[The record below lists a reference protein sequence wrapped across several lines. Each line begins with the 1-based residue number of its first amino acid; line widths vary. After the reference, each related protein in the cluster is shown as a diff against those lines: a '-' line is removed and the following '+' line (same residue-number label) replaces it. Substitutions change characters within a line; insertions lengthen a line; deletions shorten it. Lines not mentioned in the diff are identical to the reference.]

1 MKASFK
7 KVPALEKGFA
17 ILALLAKSSEPMG
30 VSDIAKVLNYNK
42 STVYNIVHTLAE
54 QKILENGSENKFRLG
69 IQFYLLARSA
79 RLGSEI
85 ISTIH
90 SYLEMINTETKLSA
104 FLGTRSGLNAII
116 VDKVDSAFDIKISS
130 EIGMRLPLLAGAG
143 GKILLSQLPEDELD
157 NILSQ
162 NKLKKFT
169 PFTCDE
175 PTEFKNMINTVRAE
189 GVAFDREEYIEGT
202 QALAVPVHI
211 NSGTSQFAI
220 WAAGLTTQLKDG
232 AIDQYT
238 GFMKKI
244 AEEIKLRL
252 SDE

>member
-1 MKASFK
+1 MKASYK
-7 KVPALEKGFA
+7 KVPALEKGFT
-17 ILALLAKSSEPMG
+17 ILSLLAKSNESMG
-30 VSDIAKVLNYNK
+30 VSDIAKSLNYNK

-54 QKILENGSENKFRLG
+54 QKILENGSGNKFRLG

-90 SYLEMINTETKLSA
+90 SYLEMINNETKMSA
-104 FLGTRSGLNAII
+104 FLGTRSGLDAII

-143 GKILLSQLPEDELD
+143 GKVLLSQLPEDELD
-157 NILSQ
+157 LIIAQ

-169 PFTCDE
+169 PFTCID
-175 PTEFKNMINTVRAE
+175 PIQFKDMIQTVRTV
-189 GVAFDREEYIEGT
+189 GVAFDREEYIEGI

-211 NSGTSQFAI
+211 NSGTSLFAI
-220 WAAGLTTQLKDG
+220 WAAGLTTQLKAG
-232 AIDQYT
+232 AVDRHAEYL
-238 GFMKKI
+238 KKI
-244 AEEIKLRL
+244 AEEINLRL